1 MSSDNLT
8 GSIDEPVEDGD
19 TALHL
24 ACLYGHLP
32 CVRVSCSYFCVT
44 LFFLI
49 FFLIY
54 VSVIINNCRKNLFSF
69 PIQLLLER
77 GANLEAEDEDG
88 GIPLHDACAGG

>member
-24 ACLYGHLP
+24 TCLYGHLP
-32 CVRVSCSYFCVT
+32 CVRVSWSYFSVLL
-44 LFFLI
+44 LFF
-49 FFLIY
+49 IY
-54 VSVIINNCRKNLFSF
+54 VSVIINPCKKYGFSF

-77 GANLEAEDEDG
+77 GANIEVEDEDG
-88 GIPLHDACAGG
+88 AIPLHDACAGG